1 MLEKVNIIVSII
13 SVVTT
18 VICTIISI
26 RQAKKTKRYKSDF
39 KKLYEGEE
47 LTRFIDHAHVVLT
60 NFYVMVRN
68 PRWGRGKN
76 VDKDIE
82 EVSKLLMD
90 ANKHIYQIGGEKQT
104 EVNGH
109 INSVKSYINVV
120 DTMSENER
128 IEQSDV
134 VRLLDKCL
142 QKVKQGHINNL
153 LK

>member
-1 MLEKVNIIVSII
+1 
-13 SVVTT
+13 VTT